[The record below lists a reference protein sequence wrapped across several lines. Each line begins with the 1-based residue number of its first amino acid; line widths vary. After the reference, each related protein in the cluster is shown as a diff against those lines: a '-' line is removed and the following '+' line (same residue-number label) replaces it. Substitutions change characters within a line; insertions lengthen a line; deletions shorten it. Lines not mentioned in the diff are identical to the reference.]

1 MERKQVRR
9 KPERKKD
16 KVIWDRKELHKGS
29 YTLYASW
36 NFNEIDDSEMA
47 EYLKRIG
54 QQGFQQSDFEPDSPV
69 ITTNIQCPV
78 EC

>member
-1 MERKQVRR
+1 M
-9 KPERKKD
+9 PHG
-16 KVIWDRKELHKGS
+16 I
-29 YTLYASW
+29 
-36 NFNEIDDSEMA
+36 FNEIDDSEMA

-54 QQGFQQSDFEPDSPV
+54 QQGFQPSDFEPDSPV